1 MKNNKGVY
9 DYLSDVLRVPA
20 TGGTA
25 VNLTKDIDGYA
36 RANYWR

>member
-1 MKNNKGVY
+1 MIIKNNTQ
-9 DYLSDVLRVPA
+9 SDVLRVPE

-36 RANYWR
+36 RAMYWR